1 MKILS
6 LKLKSKKDANVFVAS
21 TDIGEYDLF
30 SEIIVKY
37 SLGVGEIDDEKF
49 KRAVKESMEKIAFN
63 VAVKYASSKLK
74 TEKLIR
80 DYLYK
85 KEFKKATILPVIEKL
100 KEYGVIDDKI
110 YMESYIKSNPNF
122 SKNKLKQ
129 KLIMS
134 GISKDL
140 IDEKLNDLEDE
151 DSCLTNAKKFLK
163 NKIMDQKTREKLI
176 RRLTYLGYS
185 WDSINSVLKT
195 LNFDEENFD

>member
-37 SLGVGEIDDEKF
+37 SLSVGEIDDEKF
-49 KRAVKESMEKIAFN
+49 QRAVKESMEKIAFN

-74 TEKLIR
+74 TEKQIR

-85 KEFKKATILPVIEKL
+85 KEFKKATILSVIEKL

-134 GISKDL
+134 GVSKDL

>member
-6 LKLKSKKDANVFVAS
+6 LKLKSKKEVNVFVAS

-37 SLGVGEIDDEKF
+37 SLVNGEIDDEKF
-49 KRAVKESMEKIAFN
+49 KRAVKESAEKIAFN
-63 VAVKYASSKLK
+63 TAVKYASSKLK
-74 TEKLIR
+74 TEKQIR

-140 IDEKLNDLEDE
+140 IDDKLNDLEDE

>member
-37 SLGVGEIDDEKF
+37 SLVNGEIDDEKF

-74 TEKLIR
+74 TEKQIR

-185 WDSINSVLKT
+185 WYSINSVLKT

>member
-37 SLGVGEIDDEKF
+37 SLVNGEIDDEKF

-74 TEKLIR
+74 TEKQIR

-140 IDEKLNDLEDE
+140 IDDKLNDLEDE

>member
-37 SLGVGEIDDEKF
+37 SLGVVEIDDEKF

-63 VAVKYASSKLK
+63 VAVKYASNKLK
-74 TEKLIR
+74 TEKQIR

-195 LNFDEENFD
+195 LNSDEENFD

>member
-74 TEKLIR
+74 TEKQIR

>member
-140 IDEKLNDLEDE
+140 IDEKLNDLGDE
-151 DSCLTNAKKFLK
+151 DSCLTNANKFLK

>member
-37 SLGVGEIDDEKF
+37 SLGNGEIDDEKF
-49 KRAVKESMEKIAFN
+49 KRAVKESAEKIAFN
-63 VAVKYASSKLK
+63 TAVKYASSKLK
-74 TEKLIR
+74 TEKQIR

-110 YMESYIKSNPNF
+110 YMESYIKSNQNF

-140 IDEKLNDLEDE
+140 IDDKLNDLEDE

>member
-37 SLGVGEIDDEKF
+37 SLGNGEIDDETF

-63 VAVKYASSKLK
+63 VAVKYASNKLK
-74 TEKLIR
+74 TEKQIR

-85 KEFKKATILPVIEKL
+85 KEFKKATILSVIEKL

>member
-37 SLGVGEIDDEKF
+37 SLGNGEIDDEKF

-74 TEKLIR
+74 TEKQIR

>member
-63 VAVKYASSKLK
+63 VAVKYASNKLK
-74 TEKLIR
+74 TEKQIR

>member
-37 SLGVGEIDDEKF
+37 SLGNGEIDDEKF
-49 KRAVKESMEKIAFN
+49 KRAVKEGMEKIAFN

-74 TEKLIR
+74 TEKQIR

-195 LNFDEENFD
+195 LNSDEENFD

>member
-37 SLGVGEIDDEKF
+37 SLGNGEIDDETF
-49 KRAVKESMEKIAFN
+49 KKTVKESMEKIAFN
-63 VAVKYASSKLK
+63 TAVKYASSKLK
-74 TEKLIR
+74 TEKQIR

-163 NKIMDQKTREKLI
+163 NKIMDKKTREKLI

-195 LNFDEENFD
+195 INFD

>member
-37 SLGVGEIDDEKF
+37 SLSIGEIDDEKF

-74 TEKLIR
+74 TEKQIR

-140 IDEKLNDLEDE
+140 IDEKLNDLGDE
-151 DSCLTNAKKFLK
+151 DSCLTNANKFLK

>member
-6 LKLKSKKDANVFVAS
+6 LKLKSKKEVNVFVAS

-37 SLGVGEIDDEKF
+37 SLGNGEIDDEKF

-63 VAVKYASSKLK
+63 VAVKYASNKLK
-74 TEKLIR
+74 TEKQIR

-140 IDEKLNDLEDE
+140 IDDKLNDLEDE
-151 DSCLTNAKKFLK
+151 DSCLTNANKFLK

-195 LNFDEENFD
+195 LNSDEENFD

>member
-37 SLGVGEIDDEKF
+37 SLVNGEIDDEKF

-74 TEKLIR
+74 TEKQIR

>member
-37 SLGVGEIDDEKF
+37 SLGNGEIDDEKF

-63 VAVKYASSKLK
+63 VAVKYASNKLK
-74 TEKLIR
+74 TEKQIR

-110 YMESYIKSNPNF
+110 YMESYIKSNQNF

>member
-37 SLGVGEIDDEKF
+37 SLGVGEIDDETF
-49 KRAVKESMEKIAFN
+49 KKTVKESMEKIAFN

-74 TEKLIR
+74 TEKQIR

-195 LNFDEENFD
+195 LNSDEENFD

>member
-6 LKLKSKKDANVFVAS
+6 LKLKSKKEVNVFVAS

-37 SLGVGEIDDEKF
+37 SLGNGEIDDEKF

-63 VAVKYASSKLK
+63 VAVKYASNKLK
-74 TEKLIR
+74 TEKQIR

>member
-30 SEIIVKY
+30 CEIIVKY

-49 KRAVKESMEKIAFN
+49 RRAVKESMEKIAFN

-74 TEKLIR
+74 TEKQIR

-110 YMESYIKSNPNF
+110 YMESYIKSNQNF

-151 DSCLTNAKKFLK
+151 DSCLTNANKFLK

>member
-37 SLGVGEIDDEKF
+37 SLGNGEIDDEKF
-49 KRAVKESMEKIAFN
+49 KRAVKEGMEKIAFN

-74 TEKLIR
+74 TEKQIR

-195 LNFDEENFD
+195 LNSDE

>member
-6 LKLKSKKDANVFVAS
+6 LKLKSKKEVNVFVAS

-37 SLGVGEIDDEKF
+37 SLGNGEIDDETF

-63 VAVKYASSKLK
+63 VAVKYASNKLK
-74 TEKLIR
+74 TEKQIR

-85 KEFKKATILPVIEKL
+85 KEFKKATILSVIEKL

-185 WDSINSVLKT
+185 WDSVNSVLKT
-195 LNFDEENFD
+195 LNSDEENFD

>member
-63 VAVKYASSKLK
+63 VAVKYASNKLK
-74 TEKLIR
+74 TEKQIR

-110 YMESYIKSNPNF
+110 YMESYIKSNQNF

>member
-37 SLGVGEIDDEKF
+37 SLGNGEIDDETF
-49 KRAVKESMEKIAFN
+49 KKTVKESMEKIAFN
-63 VAVKYASSKLK
+63 VAVKYASNKLK
-74 TEKLIR
+74 TEKQIR

>member
-37 SLGVGEIDDEKF
+37 SLGNGEIDDETF
-49 KRAVKESMEKIAFN
+49 KKTVKESMEKIAFN

-74 TEKLIR
+74 TEKQIR

-163 NKIMDQKTREKLI
+163 NKIMDKKTREKLI

>member
-37 SLGVGEIDDEKF
+37 SLGNGEIDDEKF

-63 VAVKYASSKLK
+63 VAVKYASNKLK
-74 TEKLIR
+74 TEKQIR

-151 DSCLTNAKKFLK
+151 DSCLTNANKFLK

>member
-1 MKILS
+1 MKIVS

-37 SLGVGEIDDEKF
+37 SLGNGEIDDEKF

-63 VAVKYASSKLK
+63 TAVKYASSKLK
-74 TEKLIR
+74 TEKQIR

-134 GISKDL
+134 DISKDL
-140 IDEKLNDLEDE
+140 IDDKLNDLEDE
-151 DSCLTNAKKFLK
+151 DSCLTNANKFLK

>member
-6 LKLKSKKDANVFVAS
+6 LKLKSKKDVNVFVAS

-49 KRAVKESMEKIAFN
+49 KRAVKESMEKIAFS

-74 TEKLIR
+74 TEKQIR

-140 IDEKLNDLEDE
+140 IDEKLNDLGDE
-151 DSCLTNAKKFLK
+151 DSCLTNANKFLK

>member
-37 SLGVGEIDDEKF
+37 SLGNGEIDDEKF
-49 KRAVKESMEKIAFN
+49 KRAVKESAEKIAFN
-63 VAVKYASSKLK
+63 TAVKYASSKLK
-74 TEKLIR
+74 TEKQIR

>member
-37 SLGVGEIDDEKF
+37 SLGNGEIDDEKF

-74 TEKLIR
+74 TEKQIR

-163 NKIMDQKTREKLI
+163 NKIMDKKTREKLI

-195 LNFDEENFD
+195 INFD

>member
-37 SLGVGEIDDEKF
+37 SLGNGEIDDETF
-49 KRAVKESMEKIAFN
+49 KKTVKESMEKIAFN
-63 VAVKYASSKLK
+63 VAVKYASNKLK
-74 TEKLIR
+74 TEKQIR

-151 DSCLTNAKKFLK
+151 DSCLTNANKFLK

>member
-37 SLGVGEIDDEKF
+37 SLGNGEIDDEKF
-49 KRAVKESMEKIAFN
+49 KRAVKESAEKIAFN

-74 TEKLIR
+74 TEKQIR

>member
-37 SLGVGEIDDEKF
+37 SLVNGEIDDEKF

-74 TEKLIR
+74 TEKQIR

-140 IDEKLNDLEDE
+140 IDEKLNDLGDE
-151 DSCLTNAKKFLK
+151 DSCLTNANKFLK

>member
-21 TDIGEYDLF
+21 TDIGEYYLF

-37 SLGVGEIDDEKF
+37 SLVNGEIDDETF
-49 KRAVKESMEKIAFN
+49 KKTVKESMEKIAFN
-63 VAVKYASSKLK
+63 VAVKYTSNKLK
-74 TEKLIR
+74 TEKQIR

-134 GISKDL
+134 GVSKDL
-140 IDEKLNDLEDE
+140 IDEKLSDLEDE

-176 RRLTYLGYS
+176 RRLAYLGYS

>member
-37 SLGVGEIDDEKF
+37 SLVNGEIDDEKF

-74 TEKLIR
+74 TEKQIR

-140 IDEKLNDLEDE
+140 IDDKLNDLEDE
-151 DSCLTNAKKFLK
+151 DSCLTNANKFLK

-185 WDSINSVLKT
+185 WDSINSVLK
-195 LNFDEENFD
+195 L

>member
-37 SLGVGEIDDEKF
+37 SLGNGEIDDETF

-63 VAVKYASSKLK
+63 VAVKYASNKLK
-74 TEKLIR
+74 TEKQIR

-151 DSCLTNAKKFLK
+151 DSCLTNANKFLK

>member
-37 SLGVGEIDDEKF
+37 SLGVGEIDDETF
-49 KRAVKESMEKIAFN
+49 KKTVKESMEKIAFN

-74 TEKLIR
+74 TEKQIR

>member
-1 MKILS
+1 M
-6 LKLKSKKDANVFVAS
+6 
-21 TDIGEYDLF
+21 
-30 SEIIVKY
+30 
-37 SLGVGEIDDEKF
+37 
-49 KRAVKESMEKIAFN
+49 
-63 VAVKYASSKLK
+63 AVKYASNKLK
-74 TEKLIR
+74 TEKQIR

>member
-37 SLGVGEIDDEKF
+37 SLGNGEIDDEKF

-74 TEKLIR
+74 TEKQIR

-140 IDEKLNDLEDE
+140 IDEKVNNLEDE